1 VLIGPSGCGKTTTL
15 RMTNRLIEPSAGR
28 ILIEGEDVTQ
38 TNPVRLRR
46 RIGYVIQQVGLFPH
60 MTVAENVATVPQL
73 LRWPP
78 AQIRHRVDEML
89 NLVGLDPSQFMSR
102 YPRQLS
108 GGQRQRVGVARALAA
123 DPPVMLMDEPFGSV
137 DPIVR
142 TRLQNEFLAIL
153 RQLKK
158 TVIFVTHDLEEA
170 IQMADFV
177 AIMRDGRLIQFD
189 TPDQLLACP
198 ADAFVSDFVGTDRA
212 LKRLALITAGEALTD
227 GTIAGNTPAIAA
239 SASLREGL
247 SILLMSG
254 SEVAR
259 VVDAQGSEIG
269 VLTLATIRARAARAR
284 S

>member
-1 VLIGPSGCGKTTTL
+1 
-15 RMTNRLIEPSAGR
+15 
-28 ILIEGEDVTQ
+28 
-38 TNPVRLRR
+38 
-46 RIGYVIQQVGLFPH
+46 

-227 GTIAGNTPAIAA
+227 GKVAANTPAIAA
-239 SASLREGL
+239 TASLREGL

-259 VVDAQGSEIG
+259 VMDAQGSEIG
-269 VLTLATIRARAARAR
+269 VLTLATIRARAAGAR

>member
-1 VLIGPSGCGKTTTL
+1 MISLHGVSKSFPRGSAPVVDRLDLHVPAGATCVLIGPSGCGKTTTL

-153 RQLKK
+153 QQLKK

-189 TPDQLLACP
+189 TPDQLL
-198 ADAFVSDFVGTDRA
+198 S
-212 LKRLALITAGEALTD
+212 
-227 GTIAGNTPAIAA
+227 
-239 SASLREGL
+239 
-247 SILLMSG
+247 
-254 SEVAR
+254 
-259 VVDAQGSEIG
+259 
-269 VLTLATIRARAARAR
+269 R
-284 S
+284 SS

>member
-28 ILIEGEDVTQ
+28 ILIGGEDVTQ

-212 LKRLALITAGEALTD
+212 LKRLALITAGEALT
-227 GTIAGNTPAIAA
+227 GGKVAANTPAIAA
-239 SASLREGL
+239 TASLREGL